1 LPATTADRIK
11 LIAEVI
17 KITENVSKYLPII
30 VFSYA
35 GLTLVFAFKS
45 MVEHNIV
52 GGLVLCVF
60 AGFGVYLVIRIFL
73 TRRRWRREWQKY
85 RNA

>member
-1 LPATTADRIK
+1 MTTADRIK

-17 KITENVSKYLPII
+17 EITEKVSKYLPII
-30 VFSYA
+30 VFVYT

-45 MVEHNIV
+45 LVEHNIV
-52 GGLVLCVF
+52 AGLVLCVF
-60 AGFGVYLVIRIFL
+60 AGFGVYLVIRISL
-73 TRRRWRREWQKY
+73 TRRRWRREWRKY